1 VQERYGDGREA
12 DRFRSSVRGH
22 LPRVFLTCGDA
33 AFCGTL
39 RNCFEAESDFVVC
52 GETKNGVEAIKKA
65 MELLPDLV
73 VLETQILPM
82 DGFEVAETLKLIMP
96 EIPLFLVMEQHCLET
111 EKEALSRGID
121 AVFAKEDDLTSLL
134 MNARAICGLE

>member
-1 VQERYGDGREA
+1 
-12 DRFRSSVRGH
+12 
-22 LPRVFLTCGDA
+22 
-33 AFCGTL
+33 
-39 RNCFEAESDFVVC
+39 
-52 GETKNGVEAIKKA
+52 